1 MSTVWAV
8 PPSVVRRSRILGFL
22 RDARCSVRV
31 VEVRLFKNDTLYK
44 RTPVGSR
51 CWEPSSD
58 LTKTA
63 QEITQYIADNG
74 AVEATLVVAD
84 EVQALRPSERRR
96 ARINRRRLANT
107 YQV

>member
-1 MSTVWAV
+1 LDRHRAV
-8 PPSVVRRSRILGFL
+8 PSSVVRRSRILGFL

-44 RTPVGSR
+44 RTPVDSR
-51 CWEPSSD
+51 RWEPSSD

-74 AVEATLVVAD
+74 AVEATLVAAD
-84 EVQALRPSERRR
+84 EV
-96 ARINRRRLANT
+96 
-107 YQV
+107 